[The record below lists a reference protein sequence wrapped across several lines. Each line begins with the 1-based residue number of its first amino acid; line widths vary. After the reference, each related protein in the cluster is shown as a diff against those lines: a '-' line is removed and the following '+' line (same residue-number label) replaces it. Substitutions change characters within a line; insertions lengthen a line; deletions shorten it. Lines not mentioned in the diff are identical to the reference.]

1 MNRAA
6 SIPTH
11 EQIAEFRVGAILATQ
26 AIAVYIDSD
35 GMSGDHREAGN
46 FEDLPD
52 RLKIRVLAA
61 CEDAFR
67 RRKEDLMRADLE
79 RKGATE
85 EDASDSLIRIV

>member
-1 MNRAA
+1 MNHAA

-11 EQIAEFRVGAILATQ
+11 EQIAEFRVGAVLATQ
-26 AIAVYIDSD
+26 AIAVYIDSY
-35 GMSGDHREAGN
+35 GQPGRHREAGN
-46 FEDLPD
+46 FEDLPP

-79 RKGATE
+79 KKDATE
-85 EDASDSLIRIV
+85 EDSSDSLIRIV

>member
-1 MNRAA
+1 MKRAA

-11 EQIAEFRVGAILATQ
+11 EQIAELRVGAVLATQ

-35 GMSGDHREAGN
+35 GTSGHRREARH

-67 RRKEDLMRADLE
+67 CRKEDFMRADLE
-79 RKGATE
+79 KKDATE
-85 EDASDSLIRIV
+85 EDSSDSLVRIV